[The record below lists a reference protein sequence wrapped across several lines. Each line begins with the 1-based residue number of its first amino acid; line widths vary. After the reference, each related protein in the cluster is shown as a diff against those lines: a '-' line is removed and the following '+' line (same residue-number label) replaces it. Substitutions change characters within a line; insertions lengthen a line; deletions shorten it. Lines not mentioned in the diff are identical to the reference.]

1 MIKKQ
6 KQISFINNCN
16 ALVDYS
22 ELANAVLW
30 YAKSPVM
37 SEKHIYMH
45 GKYPAVSIHK
55 EKIHIHRLLMMY
67 WIGGSL
73 PKDYF
78 VHHIDENKLNATKG
92 NLSLVFFSTHQ
103 SHHNKGKIISD
114 EQKNRIKEF
123 NHMRKGKRGKYKV
136 KISAKQVYD
145 LKNQGYSFNKISQI
159 LGLDWGCVKQR
170 YNDFIHD
177 NSGLI
182 KGEENESN
190 FVFK

>member
-1 MIKKQ
+1 MIKEQ
-6 KQISFINNCN
+6 KRIYFINDCG

-45 GKYPAVSIHK
+45 GNYPAVSIHK

-67 WIGGSL
+67 WIGSNL

-78 VHHIDENKLNATKG
+78 VHHIDENKLNATKE
-92 NLSLVFFSTHQ
+92 NLSLVFSSTHQ
-103 SHHNKGKIISD
+103 SRHNKGKTISD
-114 EQKNRIKEF
+114 EQKKRIREF
-123 NHMRKGKRGKYKV
+123 NHAQKGKRRKYKV
-136 KISAKQVYD
+136 EISAKQVYD
-145 LKNQGYSFNKISQI
+145 LKSQGYSFNKISQV

-170 YNDFIHD
+170 YEDFIHD
-177 NSGLI
+177 NPELLE
-182 KGEENESN
+182 GESE
-190 FVFK
+190 